1 MTLTHISLCS
11 GYGGIDMG
19 LERALGDVKTIAYSE
34 IEGFPIAN
42 LVSKMEEGLIQP
54 APIWSDL
61 KTFPWES
68 FKGKVNILSGG
79 FPCQPFSVAG
89 SKKGDE
95 DPRHLWPY
103 LVKGFKIAQPQIVF
117 FENVA
122 NLASLSLRGEGH
134 SDLKGTPVLL
144 HIMRDM
150 ERAGYDSTWCFSTAS
165 KGGAPHH
172 RKRIFLFG
180 LVKGFSQH
188 EVIERLLAS
197 SHSSPAITWVAK
209 PNLPP
214 LEGEPPMMIKRGLGE
229 DYLDLIAEVKI
240 LGNGVVPFCAEDA
253 FKACW
258 RKIVRRT
265 T

>member
-1 MTLTHISLCS
+1 MSLTHISLCS

-19 LERALGDVKTIAYSE
+19 LERALGDVKTIAFSE

-42 LVSKMEEGLIQP
+42 LISKMEEGLIPP
-54 APIWSDL
+54 APIWSNL

-89 SKKGDE
+89 KKKGDE

-103 LVKGFKIAQPQIVF
+103 LVKGFKIAQPQILF

-122 NLASLSLRGEGH
+122 NLASLSLKAEDA
-134 SDLKGTPVLL
+134 SDIKGTPVLL

-150 ERAGYDSTWCFSTAS
+150 ERAGYDPAWCFTTAS

-172 RKRIFLFG
+172 RKRLFLFG
-180 LVKGFSQH
+180 LVKGFNQH
-188 EVIERLLAS
+188 KLIEDLLARS
-197 SHSSPAITWVAK
+197 NPPTDPWVAP
-209 PNLPP
+209 PNSPP
-214 LEGEPPMMIKRGLGE
+214 LEGEPPMMIERGLGE
-229 DYLDLIAEVKI
+229 DYTDLQSEVKI

-253 FKACW
+253 FKTCW
-258 RKIVRRT
+258 RKVVNRT